1 MSALEKAF
9 IKVAVVFGGAA
20 IGFLLVFWITG
31 ASALLLLSYGHVLVV
46 AVMIAFYLMTR
57 YGGR

>member
-1 MSALEKAF
+1 MTTLEKVF
-9 IKVAVVFGGAA
+9 LKVAAVFGAA
-20 IGFLLVFWITG
+20 AVGFLLVFWLTG
-31 ASALLLLSYGHVLVV
+31 ATALLLLSYGHVLVV

>member
-1 MSALEKAF
+1 VSTLEKVF
-9 IKVAVVFGGAA
+9 LKVAAVFGSAA
-20 IGFLLVFWITG
+20 VGFLLVFWLTG
-31 ASALLLLSYGHVLVV
+31 ATSLLLLSYGHVLVV